1 MRRVVITGMG
11 IWSSIGQDLQTVT
24 ESLKQGR
31 SGIVFDPKRVEYG
44 LRSGLVGAVPRP
56 DLKNLLPRRTRQM
69 MSEDAEYAY
78 MAASQAFEQAGITDE
93 YLLRNEVGIIFGNDG
108 TSHPH
113 EYAQIMEKERTSLL
127 VGYNELFKTSPSS
140 STINLATIF
149 HLRGMNLSVN
159 TACASASNAIGMAY
173 WMIQQGKQ
181 EMMLVGGSRELR
193 HDNIANIINDAL
205 YTEIKY
211 EKDPSYSSRPFDKNA
226 IGCITTGGAAALVI
240 EEYEHAISRGATVLA
255 EIVGF
260 GFASDGAED
269 IRYLHWESEYKAI
282 TMALLEAEISIE
294 EISYIHSRADSFPMS
309 DRTEAL
315 TLIHT
320 CKGIKVPITSTDAI
334 TGHGGGMGGTANVI
348 YSILMLNN
356 NFIAPLI
363 NLEDIIPEAKDL
375 NMVCK
380 LATASLQTTLVTGAG
395 IGGSYNAI
403 IIKKFQ
409 N

>member
-1 MRRVVITGMG
+1 MKRVVITGMG
-11 IWSSIGQDLQTVT
+11 IWSSIGQDLETVT
-24 ESLKQGR
+24 ESLRLGR
-31 SGIVFDPKRVEYG
+31 SGIIFDPKRVEYG

-69 MSEDAEYAY
+69 MSEDAGYAY
-78 MAASQAFEQAGITDE
+78 MATRQAFEQAGITDE
-93 YLLRNEVGIIFGNDG
+93 YLQQNEVGIIWGNDG
-108 TSHPH
+108 

-127 VGYNELFKTSPSS
+127 VGYNELFRTSPSS
-140 STINLATIF
+140 ATINLASIF
-149 HLRGMNLSVN
+149 HLRGINLSIS

-240 EEYEHAISRGATVLA
+240 EEYEHAVLRGATILA
-255 EIVGF
+255 EMVGF
-260 GFASDGAED
+260 GFASDGEED
-269 IRYLHWESEYKAI
+269 IRYLHWEPEYKAI
-282 TMALLEAEISIE
+282 TMAFHEAKISID

-309 DRTEAL
+309 DRAEAL

-320 CKGIKVPITSTDAI
+320 CKGIKIPITSTDAI
-334 TGHGGGMGGTANVI
+334 TGHGGGMGSAANVI
-348 YSILMLNN
+348 YSILMLSN
-356 NFIAPLI
+356 NFIAPVI
-363 NLEDIIPEAKDL
+363 NIENPIVEAKEL
-375 NMVCK
+375 NLVSK
-380 LATASLQTTLVTGAG
+380 LKYSSLQTALVTGAG

-409 N
+409 K